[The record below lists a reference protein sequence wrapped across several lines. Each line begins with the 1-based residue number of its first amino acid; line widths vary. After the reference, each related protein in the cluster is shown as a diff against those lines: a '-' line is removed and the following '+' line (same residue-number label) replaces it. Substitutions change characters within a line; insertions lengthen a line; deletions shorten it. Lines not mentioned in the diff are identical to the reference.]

1 MNTLSSETRHSWIIR
16 PTIWLRI
23 EGAVVLIGAITF
35 YATRGGSWLL
45 FALLFFAPDLS
56 ALGYLLDRRPPQ
68 SSHKLPKSENGQ
80 RLSPTLSAA
89 SQDASKNVSVAMDV
103 SIGNQT
109 YNLAHTLVS
118 PALLA
123 GYGLLAG
130 NALAVSLALIWLAH
144 IGLDR
149 MVGYILKG

>member
-1 MNTLSSETRHSWIIR
+1 MNALSSEPRHALIIR
-16 PTIWLRI
+16 PALWLRI
-23 EGAVVLIGAITF
+23 EGAVVLIGAIAF

-56 ALGYLLDRRPPQ
+56 ALGYLLDRRPQ
-68 SSHKLPKSENGQ
+68 SSHKQRKSGD
-80 RLSPTLSAA
+80 
-89 SQDASKNVSVAMDV
+89 SQDASKNMSAAMDV

-109 YNLAHTLVS
+109 YNLAHTLVFPS
-118 PALLA
+118 LLL

-130 NALAVSLALIWLAH
+130 SALAVALALIWLGH

-149 MVGYILKG
+149 MVGYTLKG